1 MVFIYS
7 YKYKLKKVLKDEL
20 VTLHLLIMV
29 SLIALE
35 TTYHFVV
42 VVVGDVDNAYTVKI
56 F

>member
-42 VVVGDVDNAYTVKI
+42 VVGDVDNAYTVKI